1 MKLRNNSK
9 NKENY
14 KTQYHLSVIVEL
26 SIKKITIKIP
36 NPCPASTLK

>member
-14 KTQYHLSVIVEL
+14 KPQNHLTVILEL

-36 NPCPASTLK
+36 NPCPSSTLR